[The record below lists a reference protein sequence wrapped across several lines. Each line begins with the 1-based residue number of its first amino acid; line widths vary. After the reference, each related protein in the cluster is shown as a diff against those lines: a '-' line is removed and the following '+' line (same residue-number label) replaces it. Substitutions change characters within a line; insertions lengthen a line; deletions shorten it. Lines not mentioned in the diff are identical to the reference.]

1 MLIAVVVA
9 HKQPCSS
16 VYLLGLLFGCL
27 ELRICEMLTLLFK
40 HLNINSVAPAGPSPW
55 TLSCSP
61 FCVVL
66 LEIFN
71 VIVKVNAFP
80 TANSPL

>member
-16 VYLLGLLFGCL
+16 VYFGLLFGCL
-27 ELRICEMLTLLFK
+27 ELRICEMLMLLFK
-40 HLNINSVAPAGPSPW
+40 HLNINSVAPAVPSPW